1 MTDLLVSGNRI
12 YRPVA
17 LLAAGFFMELKT
29 EINFVS
35 ILAQQKLKKPT
46 RIF

>member
-1 MTDLLVSGNRI
+1 MLYLSVSSKEIRD
-12 YRPVA
+12 PVA
-17 LLAAGFFMELKT
+17 LLAAGFFLELKT
-29 EINFVS
+29 EIKFVS